1 MLTTMPRKYPQ
12 STWMNLLA
20 SARNFFWN
28 RTTILLSQTPSSASK
43 QNSAPFQ
50 TRFTPKVLCSS
61 QRSNPTFHPHCRVAQ
76 PVDRVGCLL
85 SISVVISTSRS
96 WSCARLVHNSI
107 CQGLGRSVIPLVHKP
122 TIITFSSFKKFIFIV
137 SCGQPFWML
146 SQADT
151 RWIACGLSL
160 NTRMARWPAKGAWS
174 QGCRQGFGRVTASW
188 EN

>member
-20 SARNFFWN
+20 SAKNFFWN
-28 RTTILLSQTPSSASK
+28 RTTIRLSQTPLSASK
-43 QNSAPFQ
+43 QNRAPFH
-50 TRFTPKVLCSS
+50 TRFTPRVLCFS

-96 WSCARLVHNSI
+96 WPCARLVHNSI

-122 TIITFSSFKKFIFIV
+122 ITITFSSFKKFIFIV

-151 RWIACGLSL
+151 PDCVWTQFEHANGTLASEGCMVDGV
-160 NTRMARWPAKGAWS
+160 PAVSYTHLRAHE
-174 QGCRQGFGRVTASW
+174 T
-188 EN
+188 

>member
-1 MLTTMPRKYPQ
+1 MPRKYPQ

-20 SARNFFWN
+20 SAKNFFWKD
-28 RTTILLSQTPSSASK
+28 TPFHLSQTHPSASK
-43 QNSAPFQ
+43 QNGAPFH
-50 TRFTPKVLCSS
+50 TRFTPKTPRSS
-61 QRSNPTFHPHCRVAQ
+61 QRPTSTFHPHSRVAQ
-76 PVDRVGCLL
+76 PVDRGGCLL
-85 SISVVISTSRS
+85 SINVVISTSKL